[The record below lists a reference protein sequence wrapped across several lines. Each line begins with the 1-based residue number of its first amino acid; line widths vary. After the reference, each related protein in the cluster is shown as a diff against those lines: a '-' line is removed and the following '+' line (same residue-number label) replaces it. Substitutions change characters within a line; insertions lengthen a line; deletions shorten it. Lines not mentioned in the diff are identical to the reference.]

1 MVSKTRVLLPL
12 IVGTVVL
19 GTLGLLFIP
28 ESIKDK
34 NIGFPNGTLSIDNKI
49 VKVEVADSPVA
60 KQRWLTFRED
70 KLPFDSAMILVYNK
84 SDLYPIWL
92 LNIEFNVDLLWLDE
106 QANIVYIVKDALP
119 CKTALDVTGCT
130 YKNTKPA
137 KYILAATAGFIDFYN
152 ITNHSRIK
160 IISI

>member
-106 QANIVYIVKDALP
+106 QANIVYIVKNAPP

-137 KYILAATAGFIDFYN
+137 KYVIAAASGFIEKHK
-152 ITNHSRIK
+152 ITEKSLMT